1 MTNANQDVEQLEP
14 SNIFGKESKMKQLSQ
29 KTVW

>member
-1 MTNANQDVEQLEP
+1 MTNADQGVEQREL

-29 KTVW
+29 KIVW